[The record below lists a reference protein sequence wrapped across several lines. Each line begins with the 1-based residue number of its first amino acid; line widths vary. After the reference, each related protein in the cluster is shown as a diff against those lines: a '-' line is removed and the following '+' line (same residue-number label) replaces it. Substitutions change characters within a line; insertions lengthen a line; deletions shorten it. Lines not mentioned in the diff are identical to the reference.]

1 MITYFKTINDT
12 STPYHVDVGI
22 AIERIKNGKSKDLVE
37 AVRNET
43 EKDKRNEKKKR
54 LPAICF
60 SGTFSKRADNA
71 ILEHSGIICIDFDG
85 FRDEQHLFAKREEL
99 INDNYSYC
107 VFTSPSGDGL
117 KALVRI
123 PKDPMNH
130 KKYFNALKKYY
141 NCDEF
146 DVTCKNISRVC
157 YESYDPE
164 IYVNEISLIW
174 SDMDNSD
181 TYKPAVKP
189 MIRVD
194 DTNEITRRL
203 SLWWQKNYGMIPGQ
217 RNNNLYILACA
228 FNEFGVDINT
238 ARSIIDSY
246 DVNGEMA
253 REIPTLIESAYRNTA
268 IHNTKFYEDIDKTV
282 AIKNDIKVGM
292 PLDKVAEVYNDVP
305 ADVIEQISSEEN
317 PNNFWT
323 KSSKGKI
330 DLVPHLLRDYLSNN
344 GFYKYYPDGSKNFVF
359 IRIQDNVIRDSSEEI
374 IKDFILD
381 YLENINDMCIQLLCY
396 KY

>member
-54 LPAICF
+54 LP
-60 SGTFSKRADNA
+60 
-71 ILEHSGIICIDFDG
+71 
-85 FRDEQHLFAKREEL
+85 
-99 INDNYSYC
+99 
-107 VFTSPSGDGL
+107 V
-117 KALVRI
+117 
-123 PKDPMNH
+123 
-130 KKYFNALKKYY
+130 
-141 NCDEF
+141 
-146 DVTCKNISRVC
+146 
-157 YESYDPE
+157 
-164 IYVNEISLIW
+164 YVNEISLIW

-330 DLVPHLLRDYLSNN
+330 DLVPHLLRD
-344 GFYKYYPDGSKNFVF
+344 
-359 IRIQDNVIRDSSEEI
+359 
-374 IKDFILD
+374 
-381 YLENINDMCIQLLCY
+381 
-396 KY
+396 